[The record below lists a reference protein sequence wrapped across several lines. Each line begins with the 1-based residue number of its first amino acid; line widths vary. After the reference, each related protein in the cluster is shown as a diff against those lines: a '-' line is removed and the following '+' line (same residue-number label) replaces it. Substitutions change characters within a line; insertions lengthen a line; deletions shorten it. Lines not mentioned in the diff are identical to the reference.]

1 MPQNDAAELLK
12 GATMSL
18 KTRLAGLEKVHRP
31 AARVVADEPDWLTA
45 EYLADVVDTLMA
57 AGVDVSAAEPD
68 LSPVSDG
75 LRALA
80 DQAATILA
88 ERHGARA
95 E

>member
-1 MPQNDAAELLK
+1 
-12 GATMSL
+12 MSL

-45 EYLADVVDTLMA
+45 EYLADVVDTLTA
-57 AGVDVSAAEPD
+57 AGVDISAAEMD
-68 LSPVSDG
+68 LSSVSDG

-80 DQAATILA
+80 GQAATILA
-88 ERHGARA
+88 ERHGAGA